1 MPTPVRPVTAFL
13 FVVDYN
19 ALMTELIL
27 FHHAQ
32 GLTDGVRTF
41 ADELRAAG
49 HVVHTPDLYDGN
61 TFAELADGMGYAEQ
75 VGFETIIERGR
86 LAADGLPNDIV
97 YAGFSLGV
105 LPAQMLAQTRPG
117 VRGALLLHSCVPP
130 SEFDSPWPR
139 GVPLQMH
146 MMDADELALPPNED
160 LAVARELDET
170 IESAELFLYPGN
182 RHLFADNSLPGYDES
197 AATLLKE
204 RVLGFLDRIG

>member
-1 MPTPVRPVTAFL
+1 VPDRL
-13 FVVDYN
+13 IISVVADYN
-19 ALMTELIL
+19 VLMSELIL

-49 HVVHTPDLYDGN
+49 HVVHAPDLYDGK
-61 TFAELADGMGYAEQ
+61 TFAELPDGMGYAEQ
-75 VGFETIIERGR
+75 VGFDTIIERGR

-97 YAGFSLGV
+97 YAGLSLGA
-105 LPAQMLAQTRPG
+105 LPAQMLAQTRAG

-130 SEFDSPWPR
+130 SEFDSPWPQ

-160 LAVARELDET
+160 LDVARQLDET
-170 IESAELFLYPGN
+170 IESAALFLYPGD
-182 RHLFADNSLPGYDES
+182 RHLFVDNSLPDYDES

>member
-1 MPTPVRPVTAFL
+1 
-13 FVVDYN
+13 
-19 ALMTELIL
+19 MTELIL

-32 GLTDGVRTF
+32 GLTDGVRAF

-49 HVVHTPDLYDGN
+49 HVVHTPDLYDGK

-86 LAADGLPNDIV
+86 IAADGLPSDIV
-97 YAGFSLGV
+97 YAGLSLGV

-130 SEFDSPWPR
+130 SEFDSPWPQ
-139 GVPLQMH
+139 GVPLEIH
-146 MMDADELALPPNED
+146 MMDADEFALPPNED

-170 IESAELFLYPGN
+170 IESAELFLYPGD